1 MNGYGIDSMVQSR
14 ADAYRANPDG
24 LAKSY
29 AQNQQLIDLLAL
41 QKLKSEKEAA
51 ARQLTLTAQQSPGT
65 VAQQRE
71 QELLGLT
78 RDELA
83 KQVGAVG
90 EQQEQAA
97 QQRLQQAAGLS
108 SLPAPNLEA
117 MPRYAE
123 GGIVGAIPN
132 VFPSPADTARVVAW
146 LAEKG
151 IDATQYTAE
160 QIAEV
165 LRNID
170 TFPAQERMGAYG
182 TTDRPSVGE
191 LTRAGLESLN
201 DLGRFDGSSSS
212 ATADAIVRGGERALG
227 GLSSLWESAKSGAR
241 DVASALEPALDV
253 VAVPGQE
260 LGRTLAEYKL
270 ARDMENAQQREA
282 GRYKL
287 PETDPELARLLA
299 EQQARIDGTPVST
312 TAETTAAPGA
322 PRTGTRDLAGVGGLA
337 SLIQQPTPAPA
348 AAPAAIA
355 APQAP
360 VAVPAEA
367 SALQRALEDAYL
379 TRLQST
385 PEDARA
391 TAIEQTQEL
400 FAPVMDERKASYD
413 EMRRRLQEIDAR
425 ESDPKARAREAL
437 REWMRGA
444 ATARGGLGETLMG
457 GGARSRNYIDEQEAA
472 DKARIQEM
480 FGLEKELND
489 TQLDALKNVFAASEG
504 AMDRQSAGAN
514 TAIQAA
520 ASMVEGRL
528 NREAEERFNVAR
540 NELLLRQAQADEA
553 ANAVAQ
559 GRLSMDEFRNTV
571 GALDRAYQSAL
582 DPLQLQLENMPIGGD
597 QTPIIRAMQT
607 LQTQYAEA
615 MSRLSGGNLPAMG
628 GVPEEQVFD
637 YTEFFPQ

>member
-90 EQQEQAA
+90 EQQEQVA

-123 GGIVGAIPN
+123 GGIVGALEDEEG
-132 VFPSPADTARVVAW
+132 PS
-146 LAEKG
+146 
-151 IDATQYTAE
+151 
-160 QIAEV
+160 
-165 LRNID
+165 
-170 TFPAQERMGAYG
+170 
-182 TTDRPSVGE
+182 
-191 LTRAGLESLN
+191 LESVLAMI
-201 DLGRFDGSSSS
+201 GSGLS
-212 ATADAIVRGGERALG
+212 VPERALAGALAAFKNAGEYGPTLGQIAQAVKAGYRGERLEG
-227 GLSSLWESAKSGAR
+227 GLPGLLEKRGSSAPEP
-241 DVASALEPALDV
+241 VA
-253 VAVPGQE
+253 
-260 LGRTLAEYKL
+260 T
-270 ARDMENAQQREA
+270 
-282 GRYKL
+282 
-287 PETDPELARLLA
+287 
-299 EQQARIDGTPVST
+299 
-312 TAETTAAPGA
+312 ETTATPAA
-322 PRTGTRDLAGVGGLA
+322 PRTTTRDLAGVGGLA

-348 AAPAAIA
+348 AAPTAVA

-367 SALQRALEDAYL
+367 SALQRALEEAQL
-379 TRLQST
+379 ARLQST
-385 PEDARA
+385 PEGDRA
-391 TAIEQTQEL
+391 KAIEQTQEL
-400 FAPVMDERKASYD
+400 FAPVMDERKASYE

-472 DKARIQEM
+472 DKARLQEM
-480 FGLEKELND
+480 FGLDKEFSD
-489 TQLDALKNVFAASEG
+489 TQLDVLKNVFTASEG

-540 NELLLRQAQADEA
+540 NELLLRQAEADEA